1 MAFEPHGL
9 PTGGCGKAVSILCS
23 DSGTDRATCD
33 PARGVSIRSRR
44 LVLAEYEWVLA
55 TAVTTFHFSVG
66 NSRPGH
72 LCGRAVGHRD
82 RPRDRILE
90 GESARQLEGRE
101 PLC

>member
-44 LVLAEYEWVLA
+44 LVLAEYEWVLGDGCDDIS
-55 TAVTTFHFSVG
+55 FF
-66 NSRPGH
+66 
-72 LCGRAVGHRD
+72 GR
-82 RPRDRILE
+82 
-90 GESARQLEGRE
+90 
-101 PLC
+101 